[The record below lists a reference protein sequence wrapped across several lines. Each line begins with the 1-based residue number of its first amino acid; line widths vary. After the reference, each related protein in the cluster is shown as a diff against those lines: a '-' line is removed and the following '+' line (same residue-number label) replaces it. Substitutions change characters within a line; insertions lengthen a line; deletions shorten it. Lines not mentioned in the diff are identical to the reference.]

1 MAPGRNLL
9 LIHSTGGNM
18 RKIRIVGGRNGRLWP
33 EVLETA
39 NTVFRDVMRREAADL
54 DYEPADELKP
64 GRTDCPDSFPVSV
77 DLLEPGEDQTRLEAV
92 ADHVTERIRELT
104 EDKKFNLKDIVILM
118 PEVSTDGPIL
128 SDLLKERGIPVFFDG
143 KGGFFEQQE
152 VIVFRNLL
160 MLVDNPHL
168 DLPLLTA
175 LVNPPFDFT
184 EEELSHIRLKY
195 TGKKKPFW
203 QAFSNTLILNGL
215 YLLFRFPLTLIF
227 ALLLNEIRNLHWK
240 KFVQTV
246 SYLPHFISMVIVC
259 GMIKELLS
267 TSGPIN
273 DVIARLGGEKI
284 SFISLAEWFRTIF
297 VASGVW
303 QSLGWGT
310 ILYLAAMS
318 GINPSL
324 YEAATVDGANHFQ
337 QVLHVTIP
345 CILPTIASLLILDIG
360 GLVGSGGAFEKVYLL
375 YSPMTY
381 ETSDIVSTYVFRMGV
396 ESGSINF
403 ATAVGLFE
411 GLINLVLLTCAN
423 FVSRKVAKTSLW

>member
-1 MAPGRNLL
+1 MSKKEQ
-9 LIHSTGGNM
+9 IQQQDQ
-18 RKIRIVGGRNGRLWP
+18 KEW
-33 EVLETA
+33 
-39 NTVFRDVMRREAADL
+39 
-54 DYEPADELKP
+54 EPQEL
-64 GRTDCPDSFPVSV
+64 S
-77 DLLEPGEDQTRLEAV
+77 LQ
-92 ADHVTERIRELT
+92 ERIGKDFRINWQLYVMFLFPIIYYIIFRYIPMFGNILAFRKYSAGGSIFGNGPLT
-104 EDKKFNLKDIVILM
+104 
-118 PEVSTDGPIL
+118 
-128 SDLLKERGIPVFFDG
+128 
-143 KGGFFEQQE
+143 
-152 VIVFRNLL
+152 
-160 MLVDNPHL
+160 
-168 DLPLLTA
+168 
-175 LVNPPFDFT
+175 
-184 EEELSHIRLKY
+184 LKY
-195 TGKKKPFW
+195 FQQFITAKPFW

-267 TSGPIN
+267 THGPIN
-273 DVIARLGGEKI
+273 DLIFKLGGEKI
-284 SFISLAEWFRTIF
+284 SFISMAEWFRTIF
-297 VASGVW
+297 VTSGIW

-310 ILYLAAMS
+310 ILYLAAMT

-324 YEAATVDGANHFQ
+324 YEAATVDGASHFQ
-337 QVLHVTIP
+337 QVIHVTIP
-345 CILPTIASLLILDIG
+345 CILPTIATLLILDIG

>member
-1 MAPGRNLL
+1 MRKQEQIQQGQPAEWTPRQLTLGARMGKDFRINWQLYAMFIFPVIYYIIFRYIPMFGNIL
-9 LIHSTGGNM
+9 AFRKYYAGGN
-18 RKIRIVGGRNGRLWP
+18 I
-33 EVLETA
+33 
-39 NTVFRDVMRREAADL
+39 F
-54 DYEPADELKP
+54 
-64 GRTDCPDSFPVSV
+64 
-77 DLLEPGEDQTRLEAV
+77 GEGP
-92 ADHVTERIRELT
+92 LT
-104 EDKKFNLKDIVILM
+104 
-118 PEVSTDGPIL
+118 
-128 SDLLKERGIPVFFDG
+128 
-143 KGGFFEQQE
+143 
-152 VIVFRNLL
+152 
-160 MLVDNPHL
+160 
-168 DLPLLTA
+168 
-175 LVNPPFDFT
+175 
-184 EEELSHIRLKY
+184 LKY
-195 TGKKKPFW
+195 FKQFITAKPFW
-203 QAFSNTLILNGL
+203 DAFKNTLILNGL

-227 ALLLNEIRNLHWK
+227 ALLLNEIRNLNWK

-267 TSGPIN
+267 TSGPVN
-273 DVIARLGGEKI
+273 DIIQQFGGEKI
-284 SFISLAEWFRTIF
+284 NFIALAEWFRTIF

-337 QVLHVTIP
+337 QVIHVTMP
-345 CILPTIASLLILDIG
+345 CILPTIATLLILDIG

-375 YSPMTY
+375 YSPLTY
-381 ETSDIVSTYVFRMGV
+381 ETSDIVSTYVFRMGI

-423 FVSRKVAKTSLW
+423 FVSRKVANTSLW

>member
-1 MAPGRNLL
+1 MSDKEQLQQEQTAEWQPTQLKLRSRMAKDIRINWQLYVMFLFPVIYYIIFRYIPMFGNILAFRKYYA
-9 LIHSTGGNM
+9 GGNIFGEGPLTL
-18 RKIRIVGGRNGRLWP
+18 RYFKQFI
-33 EVLETA
+33 TA
-39 NTVFRDVMRREAADL
+39 
-54 DYEPADELKP
+54 
-64 GRTDCPDSFPVSV
+64 
-77 DLLEPGEDQTRLEAV
+77 
-92 ADHVTERIRELT
+92 
-104 EDKKFNLKDIVILM
+104 
-118 PEVSTDGPIL
+118 
-128 SDLLKERGIPVFFDG
+128 
-143 KGGFFEQQE
+143 
-152 VIVFRNLL
+152 
-160 MLVDNPHL
+160 
-168 DLPLLTA
+168 
-175 LVNPPFDFT
+175 
-184 EEELSHIRLKY
+184 
-195 TGKKKPFW
+195 KPFW
-203 QAFSNTLILNGL
+203 DAFKNTLILNGL
-215 YLLFRFPLTLIF
+215 YLFFRFPLTLIF

-267 TSGPIN
+267 TSGPVN
-273 DVIARLGGEKI
+273 DIIQQFGGEKI
-284 SFISLAEWFRTIF
+284 NFIALAEWFRTIF

-337 QVLHVTIP
+337 QVMHVTIP
-345 CILPTIASLLILDIG
+345 CILPTIATLLILDIG

-375 YSPMTY
+375 YSPLTY
-381 ETSDIVSTYVFRMGV
+381 ETSDIVSTYVFRMGI

-423 FVSRKVAKTSLW
+423 FVSRKVANTSLW

>member
-1 MAPGRNLL
+1 MSEKRNIQSVDTEDWSPRDLTL
-9 LIHSTGGNM
+9 SQRMGKDFHINWQLYVMFLFPVIYYIIFRYLPMFGNILAFRKYYAGGN
-18 RKIRIVGGRNGRLWP
+18 IFGEGRL
-33 EVLETA
+33 T
-39 NTVFRDVMRREAADL
+39 
-54 DYEPADELKP
+54 
-64 GRTDCPDSFPVSV
+64 
-77 DLLEPGEDQTRLEAV
+77 
-92 ADHVTERIRELT
+92 
-104 EDKKFNLKDIVILM
+104 
-118 PEVSTDGPIL
+118 
-128 SDLLKERGIPVFFDG
+128 
-143 KGGFFEQQE
+143 
-152 VIVFRNLL
+152 
-160 MLVDNPHL
+160 
-168 DLPLLTA
+168 
-175 LVNPPFDFT
+175 
-184 EEELSHIRLKY
+184 LKY
-195 TGKKKPFW
+195 FRQFITAKPFW
-203 QAFSNTLILNGL
+203 DAFKNTLILNGL

-267 TSGPIN
+267 TSGPVNDIISQFGGDKIN
-273 DVIARLGGEKI
+273 FIA
-284 SFISLAEWFRTIF
+284 LAEWFRTIF
-297 VASGVW
+297 VASGIW

-345 CILPTIASLLILDIG
+345 CILPTIATLLILDIG

-375 YSPMTY
+375 YSPLTY
-381 ETSDIVSTYVFRMGV
+381 ETSDIVSTYVFRMGI

-411 GLINLVLLTCAN
+411 GLINLILLATAN
-423 FVSRKVAKTSLW
+423 FVSRRVANTSLW

>member
-1 MAPGRNLL
+1 MSKKEKLQEQSLQEWNPR
-9 LIHSTGGNM
+9 
-18 RKIRIVGGRNGRLWP
+18 
-33 EVLETA
+33 
-39 NTVFRDVMRREAADL
+39 
-54 DYEPADELKP
+54 
-64 GRTDCPDSFPVSV
+64 
-77 DLLEPGEDQTRLEAV
+77 Q
-92 ADHVTERIRELT
+92 LT
-104 EDKKFNLKDIVILM
+104 LGQRFTKDIRVNWQLYAMFLVPVIYY
-118 PEVSTDGPIL
+118 
-128 SDLLKERGIPVFFDG
+128 
-143 KGGFFEQQE
+143 
-152 VIVFRNLL
+152 IVFRYGPMFGNILAFRKY
-160 MLVDNPHL
+160 NAGGSIFGTG
-168 DLPLLTA
+168 PLT
-175 LVNPPFDFT
+175 
-184 EEELSHIRLKY
+184 LKY
-195 TGKKKPFW
+195 FKQFITAKPFW

-267 TSGPIN
+267 THGPIN
-273 DVIARLGGEKI
+273 DLIASLGGEKI
-284 SFISLAEWFRTIF
+284 SFISQAEWFRAIF
-297 VASGVW
+297 VTSGIW

-324 YEAATVDGANHFQ
+324 YEAATVDGASHFQ
-337 QVLHVTIP
+337 QVIHVTIP
-345 CILPTIASLLILDIG
+345 CILPTIATLLILDIG

-375 YSPMTY
+375 YSPQTY

-411 GLINLVLLTCAN
+411 GLINLILLTCAN
-423 FVSRKVAKTSLW
+423 FVSKKVAKTSLW

>member
-1 MAPGRNLL
+1 MSKKDQIQQDQPIEWTPTQLSLRKRMGKDFRINWQLYVMFFFPVIYYIIFRYIPMFGNILAFRKYYA
-9 LIHSTGGNM
+9 GGNIFGEGPLTL
-18 RKIRIVGGRNGRLWP
+18 RYFKQFI
-33 EVLETA
+33 TA
-39 NTVFRDVMRREAADL
+39 
-54 DYEPADELKP
+54 
-64 GRTDCPDSFPVSV
+64 
-77 DLLEPGEDQTRLEAV
+77 
-92 ADHVTERIRELT
+92 
-104 EDKKFNLKDIVILM
+104 
-118 PEVSTDGPIL
+118 
-128 SDLLKERGIPVFFDG
+128 
-143 KGGFFEQQE
+143 
-152 VIVFRNLL
+152 
-160 MLVDNPHL
+160 
-168 DLPLLTA
+168 
-175 LVNPPFDFT
+175 
-184 EEELSHIRLKY
+184 
-195 TGKKKPFW
+195 KPFW
-203 QAFSNTLILNGL
+203 DAFKNTLILNGL

-227 ALLLNEIRNLHWK
+227 ALLLNEIRNLNWK

-267 TSGPIN
+267 TSGPVN
-273 DVIARLGGEKI
+273 DIIQQFGGEKI
-284 SFISLAEWFRTIF
+284 NFIALAEWFRTIF

-337 QVLHVTIP
+337 QVIHVTIP
-345 CILPTIASLLILDIG
+345 CILPTIATLLILDIG

-375 YSPMTY
+375 YSPLTY
-381 ETSDIVSTYVFRMGV
+381 ETSDIVSTYVFRMGI

-423 FVSRKVAKTSLW
+423 FVSRTVANTSLW

>member
-1 MAPGRNLL
+1 MSKKEQIQQEQSTETEWNPTELTLGRRMGKDFRINWQLYVMFL
-9 LIHSTGGNM
+9 FPVIYYIIFRYIPMFGNILAFRKYYAGGNIFGEGPLTL
-18 RKIRIVGGRNGRLWP
+18 RYFKQFI
-33 EVLETA
+33 TA
-39 NTVFRDVMRREAADL
+39 
-54 DYEPADELKP
+54 
-64 GRTDCPDSFPVSV
+64 
-77 DLLEPGEDQTRLEAV
+77 
-92 ADHVTERIRELT
+92 
-104 EDKKFNLKDIVILM
+104 
-118 PEVSTDGPIL
+118 
-128 SDLLKERGIPVFFDG
+128 
-143 KGGFFEQQE
+143 
-152 VIVFRNLL
+152 
-160 MLVDNPHL
+160 
-168 DLPLLTA
+168 
-175 LVNPPFDFT
+175 
-184 EEELSHIRLKY
+184 
-195 TGKKKPFW
+195 KPFW
-203 QAFSNTLILNGL
+203 DAFKNTLILNGL

-227 ALLLNEIRNLHWK
+227 ALLLNEIRNLNWK

-273 DVIARLGGEKI
+273 DVIAQLGGEKI
-284 SFISLAEWFRTIF
+284 NFIALAEWFRTIF

-345 CILPTIASLLILDIG
+345 CILPTIATLLILDIG

-375 YSPMTY
+375 YSPLTY
-381 ETSDIVSTYVFRMGV
+381 ETSDIVSTYVFRMGI

-423 FVSRKVAKTSLW
+423 FVSRKVANTSLW

>member
-1 MAPGRNLL
+1 MAKKEDVSNIIAWSPRQITTRERLVKDIRINWQLYAMFLL
-9 LIHSTGGNM
+9 PVIYYIIFRYIPMFGNILAFRKYYAGGNIFGEGPLTF
-18 RKIRIVGGRNGRLWP
+18 KYFKQFI
-33 EVLETA
+33 TA
-39 NTVFRDVMRREAADL
+39 
-54 DYEPADELKP
+54 
-64 GRTDCPDSFPVSV
+64 
-77 DLLEPGEDQTRLEAV
+77 
-92 ADHVTERIRELT
+92 
-104 EDKKFNLKDIVILM
+104 
-118 PEVSTDGPIL
+118 
-128 SDLLKERGIPVFFDG
+128 
-143 KGGFFEQQE
+143 
-152 VIVFRNLL
+152 
-160 MLVDNPHL
+160 
-168 DLPLLTA
+168 
-175 LVNPPFDFT
+175 
-184 EEELSHIRLKY
+184 
-195 TGKKKPFW
+195 KPFW
-203 QAFSNTLILNGL
+203 DAFKNTLILNGL
-215 YLLFRFPLTLIF
+215 YLIFRFPLTLIF

-259 GMIKELLS
+259 AK
-267 TSGPIN
+267 
-273 DVIARLGGEKI
+273 LGGEKI

-345 CILPTIASLLILDIG
+345 CILPTIATLLILDIG

-375 YSPMTY
+375 YSPLTY
-381 ETSDIVSTYVFRMGV
+381 ETSDIVSTYVFRMGI

-423 FVSRKVAKTSLW
+423 FVSRKVANTSLW

>member
-1 MAPGRNLL
+1 MERQTKQTQAVIITVAQILAFQSGNILTYSQRGANLNASQL
-9 LIHSTGGNM
+9 TYKYARAETNCNLTIGLSGESKMSERVEQKQLAKPDEWSPAKLTLGKRIGKDFRVNWQLYVMFVLPVIYYIIFRYIPMFGNILAFRKYTSGGN
-18 RKIRIVGGRNGRLWP
+18 I
-33 EVLETA
+33 
-39 NTVFRDVMRREAADL
+39 F
-54 DYEPADELKP
+54 
-64 GRTDCPDSFPVSV
+64 
-77 DLLEPGEDQTRLEAV
+77 GEGP
-92 ADHVTERIRELT
+92 LT
-104 EDKKFNLKDIVILM
+104 
-118 PEVSTDGPIL
+118 
-128 SDLLKERGIPVFFDG
+128 
-143 KGGFFEQQE
+143 
-152 VIVFRNLL
+152 
-160 MLVDNPHL
+160 
-168 DLPLLTA
+168 
-175 LVNPPFDFT
+175 
-184 EEELSHIRLKY
+184 LKY
-195 TGKKKPFW
+195 FKQFITGKPFW

-345 CILPTIASLLILDIG
+345 CILPTIATLLILDIG

-375 YSPMTY
+375 YSPLTY
-381 ETSDIVSTYVFRMGV
+381 ETSDIVSTYVFRMGI

-403 ATAVGLFE
+403 ATAVGMFE
-411 GLINLVLLTCAN
+411 GIINLILLTIAN
-423 FVSRKVAKTSLW
+423 FVSRKVANTSLW

>member
-1 MAPGRNLL
+1 MSDKEQLQQEQTAEWQPTQLKLRSRMAKDIRINWQLYVMFLFPVIYYIIFRYIPMFGNILAFRKYYA
-9 LIHSTGGNM
+9 GGNIFGEGPLTL
-18 RKIRIVGGRNGRLWP
+18 RYFKQFI
-33 EVLETA
+33 TA
-39 NTVFRDVMRREAADL
+39 
-54 DYEPADELKP
+54 
-64 GRTDCPDSFPVSV
+64 
-77 DLLEPGEDQTRLEAV
+77 
-92 ADHVTERIRELT
+92 
-104 EDKKFNLKDIVILM
+104 
-118 PEVSTDGPIL
+118 
-128 SDLLKERGIPVFFDG
+128 
-143 KGGFFEQQE
+143 
-152 VIVFRNLL
+152 
-160 MLVDNPHL
+160 
-168 DLPLLTA
+168 
-175 LVNPPFDFT
+175 
-184 EEELSHIRLKY
+184 
-195 TGKKKPFW
+195 KPFW
-203 QAFSNTLILNGL
+203 DAFKNTLILNGL

-267 TSGPIN
+267 TSGPVN
-273 DVIARLGGEKI
+273 DIIQQFGGEKI
-284 SFISLAEWFRTIF
+284 NFIALAEWFRTIF

-337 QVLHVTIP
+337 QVMHVTIP
-345 CILPTIASLLILDIG
+345 CILPTFATLLILDIG

-375 YSPMTY
+375 YSPLTY
-381 ETSDIVSTYVFRMGV
+381 ETSDIVSTYVFRMGI

-423 FVSRKVAKTSLW
+423 FVSRKVANTSLW

>member
-1 MAPGRNLL
+1 MSDKEQLQQEQTAEWQPTQLKLRSRMAKDIRINWQLYVMFLFPVIYYIIFRYIPMFGNILAFRKYYA
-9 LIHSTGGNM
+9 GGNIFGEGPLTL
-18 RKIRIVGGRNGRLWP
+18 RYFKQFI
-33 EVLETA
+33 TA
-39 NTVFRDVMRREAADL
+39 
-54 DYEPADELKP
+54 
-64 GRTDCPDSFPVSV
+64 
-77 DLLEPGEDQTRLEAV
+77 
-92 ADHVTERIRELT
+92 
-104 EDKKFNLKDIVILM
+104 
-118 PEVSTDGPIL
+118 
-128 SDLLKERGIPVFFDG
+128 
-143 KGGFFEQQE
+143 
-152 VIVFRNLL
+152 
-160 MLVDNPHL
+160 
-168 DLPLLTA
+168 
-175 LVNPPFDFT
+175 
-184 EEELSHIRLKY
+184 
-195 TGKKKPFW
+195 KPFW
-203 QAFSNTLILNGL
+203 DAFKNTLILNGL

-267 TSGPIN
+267 TSGPVN
-273 DVIARLGGEKI
+273 DIIQQFGGEKI
-284 SFISLAEWFRTIF
+284 NFIALAEWFRTIF

-345 CILPTIASLLILDIG
+345 CILPTIATLLILDIG

-375 YSPMTY
+375 YSPLTY
-381 ETSDIVSTYVFRMGV
+381 ETSDIVSTYVFRMGI

-423 FVSRKVAKTSLW
+423 FVSRKVANTSLW

>member
-1 MAPGRNLL
+1 MSKKDQIQQDQPIEWTPTQLSLRKRMGKDFRINWQLYVMFFFPVIYYIIFRYIPMFGNILAFRKYYA
-9 LIHSTGGNM
+9 GGNIFGEGPLTL
-18 RKIRIVGGRNGRLWP
+18 RYFQQFI
-33 EVLETA
+33 TA
-39 NTVFRDVMRREAADL
+39 
-54 DYEPADELKP
+54 
-64 GRTDCPDSFPVSV
+64 
-77 DLLEPGEDQTRLEAV
+77 
-92 ADHVTERIRELT
+92 
-104 EDKKFNLKDIVILM
+104 
-118 PEVSTDGPIL
+118 
-128 SDLLKERGIPVFFDG
+128 
-143 KGGFFEQQE
+143 
-152 VIVFRNLL
+152 
-160 MLVDNPHL
+160 
-168 DLPLLTA
+168 
-175 LVNPPFDFT
+175 
-184 EEELSHIRLKY
+184 
-195 TGKKKPFW
+195 KPFW
-203 QAFSNTLILNGL
+203 DAFKNTLILNGL

-227 ALLLNEIRNLHWK
+227 ALLLNEIRNLNWK

-267 TSGPIN
+267 TSGPVN
-273 DVIARLGGEKI
+273 DIIQQFGGEKI
-284 SFISLAEWFRTIF
+284 NFIALAEWFRTIF

-337 QVLHVTIP
+337 QVIHVTIP
-345 CILPTIASLLILDIG
+345 CILPTIATLLILDIG

-375 YSPMTY
+375 YSPLTY
-381 ETSDIVSTYVFRMGV
+381 ETSDIVSTYVFRMGI

-423 FVSRKVAKTSLW
+423 FVSRKVANTSLW

>member
-1 MAPGRNLL
+1 MSEKEQLQQEQTAEWQPTQLKLRNRMA
-9 LIHSTGGNM
+9 
-18 RKIRIVGGRNGRLWP
+18 KDIRINWQLY
-33 EVLETA
+33 
-39 NTVFRDVMRREAADL
+39 VMFL
-54 DYEPADELKP
+54 
-64 GRTDCPDSFPVSV
+64 FPVIYYIIFRYIPMFGNILAFRKYYAGGSIFGQG
-77 DLLEPGEDQTRLEAV
+77 P
-92 ADHVTERIRELT
+92 LT
-104 EDKKFNLKDIVILM
+104 
-118 PEVSTDGPIL
+118 
-128 SDLLKERGIPVFFDG
+128 
-143 KGGFFEQQE
+143 
-152 VIVFRNLL
+152 
-160 MLVDNPHL
+160 
-168 DLPLLTA
+168 
-175 LVNPPFDFT
+175 
-184 EEELSHIRLKY
+184 LKY
-195 TGKKKPFW
+195 FRQFITAKPFW
-203 QAFSNTLILNGL
+203 DAFRNTLILNGL

-267 TSGPIN
+267 TSGPVN
-273 DVIARLGGEKI
+273 DIIAQLGGEKI
-284 SFISLAEWFRTIF
+284 NFIALAEWFRTIF

-345 CILPTIASLLILDIG
+345 CILPTIATLLILDIG

-375 YSPMTY
+375 YSPLTY
-381 ETSDIVSTYVFRMGV
+381 ETSDIVSTYVFRMGI

-423 FVSRKVAKTSLW
+423 FVSRKVANTSLW

>member
-1 MAPGRNLL
+1 MSKKEQIQQEQPAEWTPTKLSLSRRMGKDFRINWQLYVMFL
-9 LIHSTGGNM
+9 FPVIYYIIFRYIPMFGNILAFRKYYAGGNIFGEGPFTF
-18 RKIRIVGGRNGRLWP
+18 KYFKQFI
-33 EVLETA
+33 TA
-39 NTVFRDVMRREAADL
+39 
-54 DYEPADELKP
+54 
-64 GRTDCPDSFPVSV
+64 
-77 DLLEPGEDQTRLEAV
+77 
-92 ADHVTERIRELT
+92 
-104 EDKKFNLKDIVILM
+104 
-118 PEVSTDGPIL
+118 
-128 SDLLKERGIPVFFDG
+128 
-143 KGGFFEQQE
+143 
-152 VIVFRNLL
+152 
-160 MLVDNPHL
+160 
-168 DLPLLTA
+168 
-175 LVNPPFDFT
+175 
-184 EEELSHIRLKY
+184 
-195 TGKKKPFW
+195 KPFW
-203 QAFSNTLILNGL
+203 DAFKNTLILNGL

-267 TSGPIN
+267 TSGPVN
-273 DVIARLGGEKI
+273 DIIQQLGGEKI
-284 SFISLAEWFRTIF
+284 NFIALAEWFRTIF

-345 CILPTIASLLILDIG
+345 CILPTIATLLILDIG

-375 YSPMTY
+375 YSPLTY
-381 ETSDIVSTYVFRMGV
+381 ETSDIVSTYVFRMGI

-411 GLINLVLLTCAN
+411 GLINLVLLTVAN
-423 FVSRKVAKTSLW
+423 FVSRKVANTSLW

>member
-1 MAPGRNLL
+1 MFLFPVIYYIIFRYIPMFGNILAFRKYYA
-9 LIHSTGGNM
+9 GGNIFGEGPFTF
-18 RKIRIVGGRNGRLWP
+18 KYFKQFI
-33 EVLETA
+33 TA
-39 NTVFRDVMRREAADL
+39 
-54 DYEPADELKP
+54 
-64 GRTDCPDSFPVSV
+64 
-77 DLLEPGEDQTRLEAV
+77 
-92 ADHVTERIRELT
+92 
-104 EDKKFNLKDIVILM
+104 
-118 PEVSTDGPIL
+118 
-128 SDLLKERGIPVFFDG
+128 
-143 KGGFFEQQE
+143 
-152 VIVFRNLL
+152 
-160 MLVDNPHL
+160 
-168 DLPLLTA
+168 
-175 LVNPPFDFT
+175 
-184 EEELSHIRLKY
+184 
-195 TGKKKPFW
+195 KPFW
-203 QAFSNTLILNGL
+203 DAFKNTLILNGL

-267 TSGPIN
+267 TSGPVN
-273 DVIARLGGEKI
+273 DIIQQLGGEKI
-284 SFISLAEWFRTIF
+284 NFIALAEWFRTIF

-345 CILPTIASLLILDIG
+345 CILPTIATLLILDIG

-375 YSPMTY
+375 YSPLTY
-381 ETSDIVSTYVFRMGV
+381 ETSDIVSTYVFRMGI

-411 GLINLVLLTCAN
+411 GLINLILLASAN
-423 FVSRKVAKTSLW
+423 FVSRKVANTSLW

>member
-1 MAPGRNLL
+1 MSKKDQIQQDQPIEWTPTQLSLRKRMGKDFRINWQLYVMFFFPVIYYIIFRYIPMFGNILAFRKYYA
-9 LIHSTGGNM
+9 GGNIFGEGPLTL
-18 RKIRIVGGRNGRLWP
+18 RYFQQFI
-33 EVLETA
+33 TA
-39 NTVFRDVMRREAADL
+39 
-54 DYEPADELKP
+54 
-64 GRTDCPDSFPVSV
+64 
-77 DLLEPGEDQTRLEAV
+77 
-92 ADHVTERIRELT
+92 
-104 EDKKFNLKDIVILM
+104 
-118 PEVSTDGPIL
+118 
-128 SDLLKERGIPVFFDG
+128 
-143 KGGFFEQQE
+143 
-152 VIVFRNLL
+152 
-160 MLVDNPHL
+160 
-168 DLPLLTA
+168 
-175 LVNPPFDFT
+175 
-184 EEELSHIRLKY
+184 
-195 TGKKKPFW
+195 KPFW
-203 QAFSNTLILNGL
+203 DAFKNTLILNGL

-227 ALLLNEIRNLHWK
+227 ALLLNEIRKIRWK

-273 DVIARLGGEKI
+273 DVIAQLGGEKI
-284 SFISLAEWFRTIF
+284 NFIALAEWFRTIF

-345 CILPTIASLLILDIG
+345 CILPTIATLLILDIG

-375 YSPMTY
+375 YSPLTY
-381 ETSDIVSTYVFRMGV
+381 ETSDIVSTYVFRMGI

-423 FVSRKVAKTSLW
+423 FVSRKVANTSLW

>member
-1 MAPGRNLL
+1 MSKKDQIQQDQPIEWTPTQLSL
-9 LIHSTGGNM
+9 
-18 RKIRIVGGRNGRLWP
+18 RKRMGKDFRINWQLY
-33 EVLETA
+33 
-39 NTVFRDVMRREAADL
+39 VMFF
-54 DYEPADELKP
+54 
-64 GRTDCPDSFPVSV
+64 FPV
-77 DLLEPGEDQTRLEAV
+77 
-92 ADHVTERIRELT
+92 IYY
-104 EDKKFNLKDIVILM
+104 
-118 PEVSTDGPIL
+118 
-128 SDLLKERGIPVFFDG
+128 
-143 KGGFFEQQE
+143 
-152 VIVFRNLL
+152 IVFRYIPMFGNILAFRKYYAGG
-160 MLVDNPHL
+160 NIFGEG
-168 DLPLLTA
+168 PLTLRYFQQFITA
-175 LVNPPFDFT
+175 
-184 EEELSHIRLKY
+184 
-195 TGKKKPFW
+195 KPFW
-203 QAFSNTLILNGL
+203 DAFKNTLILNGL

-227 ALLLNEIRNLHWK
+227 ALLLNEIRNLNWK

-267 TSGPIN
+267 TSGPVN
-273 DVIARLGGEKI
+273 DIISQLGGEKI
-284 SFISLAEWFRTIF
+284 NFIALAEWFRTIF

-345 CILPTIASLLILDIG
+345 CILPTIATLLILDIG

-375 YSPMTY
+375 YSPLTY
-381 ETSDIVSTYVFRMGV
+381 ETSDIVSTYVFRMGI

-423 FVSRKVAKTSLW
+423 FVSRKVANTSLW

>member
-1 MAPGRNLL
+1 MGKKEQIA
-9 LIHSTGGNM
+9 
-18 RKIRIVGGRNGRLWP
+18 
-33 EVLETA
+33 
-39 NTVFRDVMRREAADL
+39 
-54 DYEPADELKP
+54 
-64 GRTDCPDSFPVSV
+64 
-77 DLLEPGEDQTRLEAV
+77 Q
-92 ADHVTERIRELT
+92 VTEWSPKEISARERIAKDVRVNWQLYAMFLLPVIYYIIFRYIPMFGNILAFRKYNPGGSIFGQGPLT
-104 EDKKFNLKDIVILM
+104 
-118 PEVSTDGPIL
+118 
-128 SDLLKERGIPVFFDG
+128 
-143 KGGFFEQQE
+143 
-152 VIVFRNLL
+152 
-160 MLVDNPHL
+160 
-168 DLPLLTA
+168 
-175 LVNPPFDFT
+175 
-184 EEELSHIRLKY
+184 LKY
-195 TGKKKPFW
+195 FKQFITAKPFW

-215 YLLFRFPLTLIF
+215 YLIFRFPLTLLF
-227 ALLLNEIRNLHWK
+227 ALLLNEIKNLHWK

-259 GMIKELLS
+259 GMLKELLS
-267 TSGPIN
+267 THGPIN
-273 DVIARLGGEKI
+273 DLIYKLGGEKI

-297 VASGVW
+297 VTSGVW

-324 YEAATVDGANHFQ
+324 YEAATVDGASHFQ
-337 QVLHVTIP
+337 QVIHVTIP
-345 CILPTIASLLILDIG
+345 CILPTIATLLILDIG

>member
-1 MAPGRNLL
+1 MSNKEQLQQEQTAEWQPTQLKLRSRMAKDIRINWQLYVMFLFPVIYYIIFRYIPMFGNILAFRKYYA
-9 LIHSTGGNM
+9 GGNIFGEGPLTL
-18 RKIRIVGGRNGRLWP
+18 RYFKQFI
-33 EVLETA
+33 TA
-39 NTVFRDVMRREAADL
+39 
-54 DYEPADELKP
+54 
-64 GRTDCPDSFPVSV
+64 
-77 DLLEPGEDQTRLEAV
+77 
-92 ADHVTERIRELT
+92 
-104 EDKKFNLKDIVILM
+104 
-118 PEVSTDGPIL
+118 
-128 SDLLKERGIPVFFDG
+128 
-143 KGGFFEQQE
+143 
-152 VIVFRNLL
+152 
-160 MLVDNPHL
+160 
-168 DLPLLTA
+168 
-175 LVNPPFDFT
+175 
-184 EEELSHIRLKY
+184 
-195 TGKKKPFW
+195 KPFW
-203 QAFSNTLILNGL
+203 DAFKNTLILNGL
-215 YLLFRFPLTLIF
+215 YLIFRFPLTLIF

-267 TSGPIN
+267 TSGPVN
-273 DVIARLGGEKI
+273 DIIQQLGGEKI
-284 SFISLAEWFRTIF
+284 NFIALAEWFRTIF

-337 QVLHVTIP
+337 QVMHVTIP
-345 CILPTIASLLILDIG
+345 CILPTIATLLILDIG

-375 YSPMTY
+375 YSPLTY
-381 ETSDIVSTYVFRMGV
+381 ETSDIVSTYVFRMGI

-423 FVSRKVAKTSLW
+423 FVSRKVANTSLW